1 MATATIQAYQF
12 QFTSTDGL
20 HIACA
25 RWDSR
30 GPVRGIVQIAHGL
43 GEHIGRYV
51 GLIDHLVQAGLVVYG
66 NDHRGHGRT
75 ALSPK
80 NFGDFGRGG
89 FNLLVEDMARL
100 TAIAREENPET
111 PFILL
116 GHSMGSFAA
125 QQFVLDHSESID
137 GLALS
142 GSGALDGL
150 VRLAQSGKRTPAE
163 IVNAAFEPARTPCDW
178 ISRDPAIV
186 DAFINDPLCF
196 GWLQPAANESFFA
209 AASQLADP
217 VHLRQ
222 IRHDLPIYVFSG
234 SEDPV
239 GQRLVGVSV
248 LIDRYRAAGIRNI
261 SHDFYPGGRHEML
274 NEINRDE
281 VRANLLRWT
290 SEVLFRKV
298 SSHRNGSREEL
309 SNLIVDSTAVLAGEH
324 REREGSQGKRWIL
337 PSIFRTNIVS

>member
-1 MATATIQAYQF
+1 MVNATIQPYRF

-20 HIACA
+20 RIACE

-30 GPVRGIVQIAHGL
+30 RPVRGIVQIAHGL
-43 GEHIGRYV
+43 GEHIGRYI
-51 GLIDHLVQAGLVVYG
+51 GLAEHLVQADLVVYG

-75 ALSPK
+75 ALSSK
-80 NFGDFGRGG
+80 NLGDFGRGG
-89 FNLLVEDMARL
+89 FNLLVEDLARL
-100 TAIAREENPET
+100 TAIAKEEHPEL
-111 PFILL
+111 PLILL

-125 QQFVLDHSESID
+125 QQCVIDHSEFID

-150 VRLAQSGKRTPAE
+150 VRLAQSGKRTAAE

-178 ISRDPAIV
+178 LSRDPAV
-186 DAFINDPLCF
+186 ADAFMNDPLCF

-217 VHLRQ
+217 VRLRQ
-222 IRHDLPIYVFSG
+222 VRKDLPVYVFSG

-239 GQRLVGVSV
+239 GQQLEGVTT
-248 LIDRYRAAGIRNI
+248 LIERYRAAGIGNI

-281 VRANLLRWT
+281 VRANLLRWISGVLSGESHPVA
-290 SEVLFRKV
+290 SEARKNC
-298 SSHRNGSREEL
+298 R
-309 SNLIVDSTAVLAGEH
+309 A
-324 REREGSQGKRWIL
+324 
-337 PSIFRTNIVS
+337 